1 MSYAALFDTTIT
13 NLTCTCGTLICR
25 CCCCRRCCCLDVCFG
40 KNDKGTSEAG
50 DSRSLWWEDET
61 DLNSE
66 TAQFGSLPP
75 TQIGLGVNSPA
86 PIPRVPALLTR
97 SSCIH
102 NINHRD
108 DNIADRIPH
117 QHVLRESSAL
127 RWQSAIRRPK
137 GRYRKTLRREP
148 CRHVCTERSPN
159 SLGSTC
165 SKSHR
170 VSSNKVDISIDPET
184 GRNPSYCFVEFK
196 TQEDATNAM
205 NSLQGINLQGR
216 ALRINPKTDR
226 KPNPTAERTARGWG
240 PRATDGNENSYPNN
254 RWKREDAQ
262 PQWNAPAEDPKRVYV
277 GSLHASD
284 QETINAEMKGLFEGY
299 EVTSVSK
306 LITPQSALPDQNSSF
321 CFVEVATPA
330 QAVEAVRNLNGRPT
344 PHGDIYRV
352 SHAKGK
358 RGPTTGEREPWK
370 SQQVET
376 SKVFISGLPQIASQE
391 ELDHQIRE
399 LFAGLQINEISKL
412 ITPHESKQTESGNH
426 HYCFATF
433 DRQEEAQR
441 GVEAMNGQPTP
452 NGGIYKISFARER
465 PAGNF
470 GQADR
475 FQQREGGYQSRGG
488 FQQRDGFQQRE
499 GGQDSPRRQQREQPQ
514 GPPVNRDFGSSWRRR
529 D

>member
-1 MSYAALFDTTIT
+1 MSYESPRLYVGNLPYVAQREDIEKLFA
-13 NLTCTCGTLICR
+13 
-25 CCCCRRCCCLDVCFG
+25 
-40 KNDKGTSEAG
+40 E
-50 DSRSLWWEDET
+50 
-61 DLNSE
+61 
-66 TAQFGSLPP
+66 
-75 TQIGLGVNSPA
+75 
-86 PIPRVPALLTR
+86 
-97 SSCIH
+97 
-102 NINHRD
+102 NHVD
-108 DNIADRIPH
+108 I
-117 QHVLRESSAL
+117 
-127 RWQSAIRRPK
+127 
-137 GRYRKTLRREP
+137 
-148 CRHVCTERSPN
+148 
-159 SLGSTC
+159 
-165 SKSHR
+165 
-170 VSSNKVDISIDPET
+170 NKVDISIDPET

-284 QETINAEMKGLFEGY
+284 QETINAEMKSLFEGY
-299 EVTSVSK
+299 E
-306 LITPQSALPDQNSSF
+306 
-321 CFVEVATPA
+321 
-330 QAVEAVRNLNGRPT
+330 
-344 PHGDIYRV
+344 
-352 SHAKGK
+352 
-358 RGPTTGEREPWK
+358 
-370 SQQVET
+370 
-376 SKVFISGLPQIASQE
+376 
-391 ELDHQIRE
+391 
-399 LFAGLQINEISKL
+399 INEISKL